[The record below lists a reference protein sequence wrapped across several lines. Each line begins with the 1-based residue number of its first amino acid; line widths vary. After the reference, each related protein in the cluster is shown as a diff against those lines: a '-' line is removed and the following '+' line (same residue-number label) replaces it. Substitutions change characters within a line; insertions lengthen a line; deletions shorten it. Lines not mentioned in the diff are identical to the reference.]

1 MYFQRG
7 KIQGV
12 FVKKKNIF
20 SNRCCFRISLNF
32 ALTQA
37 SIEIQEKWCVLY
49 CAQSAHFYYPKARFS
64 MLYGID

>member
-12 FVKKKNIF
+12 FGKKKNIF
-20 SNRCCFRISLNF
+20 SNKCCFRISSNF

-37 SIEIQEKWCVLY
+37 SIEIKKKRYVLY
-49 CAQSAHFYYPKARFS
+49 CAESARFYYPKARFS